1 MPWLSEIDSPKPS
14 VITKFIAAKSGKGF
28 ILETPDYSCFCWNSD
43 KLAIQ
48 LSEALAVFS
57 ESHSTTALLI
67 VPNKA
72 EKRGFVVDKA
82 KPVESKKYGRQW
94 FLRADGYVYD
104 SEQEGEK
111 NPFLE

>member
-1 MPWLSEIDSPKPS
+1 MPWLNEVENPTAD
-14 VITKFIAAKSGKGF
+14 VIVKFIAAKSGKGF
-28 ILETPDYSCFCWNSD
+28 VLETPSYSCFCWNSD

-72 EKRGFVVDKA
+72 EKRGFVIDKV
-82 KPVESKKYGRQW
+82 KPGESRKYGRQW
-94 FLRADGYVYD
+94 FLRPDGYVYD
-104 SEQEGEK
+104 SQQESDI